1 MHMEPV
7 VIFALIGA
15 LGIGSQWLAWRLRL
29 PAIVLML
36 VAGLLAGPGFGLIN
50 PSKEFGDL
58 FTPVISIAV
67 AVILFEG
74 GLTLNFRELRE
85 TGEGVRRLFFLGAPL
100 AWIFSTAAI
109 YYGAGLSFESSVVFG
124 GILIV
129 TGPTVVTPLLRQA
142 RLSSKPSGILRW
154 EAIVNDP
161 VGALAAVLA
170 YEVFAALS
178 GAGTIG
184 EAIWHL
190 VVGITVA
197 VLVGYFGGKLIAYS
211 FRNGFVPEY
220 MKVPIL
226 FGMVLVVY
234 AATDTLLHESGL
246 LAVTVMG
253 IVLANAHLPSFTEL
267 RRFKEHITVILVSGV
282 FIMLAASLDR
292 EMIFALDLRAL
303 AFVLGI
309 MFVARPLAVMLSLVG
324 TDLTL
329 AEKGI
334 IAWIGPRGV
343 VAVAVS
349 GLFGARL
356 VELGVEDAVML
367 APLAFAIVAA
377 TVVAHGFSIGP
388 LSRAWGLTSTSPPG
402 VMIVG
407 SSDWTIDLARELKEA
422 GLPVLLSD
430 RNYFSLWPARDAGL
444 TVFHGEILSE
454 AAEHSVPMSRY
465 GTLITA
471 TNNDAYNALICTDF
485 GPEFGRGNV
494 FQVGRHEAGEGFR
507 DMPATLGGR
516 TFGAGKSFENIAS
529 RYREGWTFVRTNL
542 TEEYP
547 QETYLAERPNV
558 EVVAIISKSG
568 VMELVTDGNIPKTAP
583 GDSILA
589 FAKRDKKEGE
599 PKQGRSKS
607 GPKPA

>member
-1 MHMEPV
+1 MHLEPV

-36 VAGLLAGPGFGLIN
+36 AAGLIAGPGFGLIN
-50 PSKEFGDL
+50 PRAEFGDL
-58 FTPVISIAV
+58 FTPVISVAV

-85 TGEGVRRLFFLGAPL
+85 TGEGVRRLFFFGAPL
-100 AWIFSTAAI
+100 AWVLSTAAI

-142 RLSSKPSGILRW
+142 KMASKPAGILRW

-170 YEVFAALS
+170 YEVISALA
-178 GAGTIG
+178 GAGSIG

-190 VVGITVA
+190 VVGILVA
-197 VLVGYFGGKLIAYS
+197 LIVGYVAGRGIAFS
-211 FRNGFVPEY
+211 FRRGMVPEY
-220 MKVPIL
+220 MKVPVL
-226 FGMVLVVY
+226 FGMVLAVY
-234 AATDTLLHESGL
+234 AGTDSVLHESGL

-253 IVLANAHLPSFTEL
+253 IVLANSHLPSFTEL

-282 FIMLAASLDR
+282 FIMLAASLER
-292 EMIFALDLRAL
+292 SMIAALDWSAL
-303 AFVLGI
+303 IFVLLV
-309 MFVARPLAVMLSLVG
+309 MFVARPVAVWLSLIG
-324 TDLTL
+324 TDLTT

-356 VELGVEDAVML
+356 VDLGVEDAAML

-388 LSRAWGLTSTSPPG
+388 LSRAWGLTSTSPEG

-407 SSDWTIDLARELKEA
+407 SSEWTIDLANELKEA
-422 GLPVLLSD
+422 EIPVLVTD
-430 RNYFSLWPARDAGL
+430 RNYFSLWPARDAGIP
-444 TVFHGEILSE
+444 VFHGEILSE
-454 AAEHSVPMSRY
+454 AAEHTVAMSHY
-465 GTLITA
+465 GTLVTA

-494 FQVGRHEAGEGFR
+494 LQVGRHEAREGVR
-507 DMPATLGGR
+507 DMPSTLGGR
-516 TFGAGKSFENIAS
+516 TFGDGKSYESFAS
-529 RYREGWTFVRTNL
+529 RYREGWRFVRTNL
-542 TEEYP
+542 SDEYSF
-547 QETYLAERPNV
+547 ERYLEERPNV
-558 EVVAIISKSG
+558 EVVGVIRASG
-568 VMELVTDGNIPKTAP
+568 AVQFVSDGKEPEMTS
-583 GDSILA
+583 GDRVLA
-589 FAKRDKKEGE
+589 FALRETETG
-599 PKQGRSKS
+599 
-607 GPKPA
+607 

>member
-1 MHMEPV
+1 MHLEPV

-15 LGIGSQWLAWRLRL
+15 LGIGSQWLAWRLQL

-50 PSKEFGDL
+50 PRAEFGDL
-58 FTPVISIAV
+58 FTPLISVAV

-100 AWIFSTAAI
+100 AWILSAAAV
-109 YYGAGLSFESSVVFG
+109 YYGAGLSFEAAVVFG

-142 RLSSKPSGILRW
+142 RLASKPAGILRW

-170 YEVFAALS
+170 YEVFAALH
-178 GAGTIG
+178 GAGTLA

-197 VLVGYFGGKLIAYS
+197 LLVGYLGGKVIAYS
-211 FRNGFVPEY
+211 FRNGYVPEY
-220 MKVPIL
+220 MKVPVL
-226 FGMVLVVY
+226 FGMVLMVY

-253 IVLANAHLPSFTEL
+253 IVLANSHLPSFTEL

-282 FIMLAASLDR
+282 FIMLAASLER
-292 EMIFALDLRAL
+292 SMIASLDLRAL
-303 AFVLGI
+303 AFVIGV
-309 MFVARPLAVMLSLVG
+309 MFIARPLAVMLSLVG

-356 VELGVEDAVML
+356 VELGVEDAAML

-377 TVVAHGFSIGP
+377 TVVAHGFSIKP
-388 LSRAWGLTSTSPPG
+388 LARAWGLTSTSPPG

-407 SSDWTIDLARELKEA
+407 SSDWTISLARELKEA

-430 RNYFSLWPARDAGL
+430 RNYFALWPARDAGIK
-444 TVFHGEILSE
+444 VFHGEILSE
-454 AAEHSVPMSRY
+454 AAEHTVPMSQY
-465 GTLITA
+465 GTLVTA
-471 TNNDAYNALICTDF
+471 TNNDAYNALVCTDF

-494 FQVGRHEAGEGFR
+494 YQVGRHEAGEGFR

-516 TFGAGKSFENIAS
+516 TFGDGKSFESFAS
-529 RYREGWTFVRTNL
+529 RFREGWTFVRTNL
-542 TEEYP
+542 SEEYP
-547 QETYLAERPNV
+547 LERYLEERDHV
-558 EVVAIISKSG
+558 EVIAILSKSG
-568 VMELVTDGNIPKTAP
+568 NMELVTNGDIPKTSA
-583 GDSILA
+583 GDVVLA
-589 FAKRDKKEGE
+589 FAKREKKDK
-599 PKQGRSKS
+599 
-607 GPKPA
+607 ATDT